1 MNRRSI
7 LAATALVFLA
17 ACASTVTAPVDASG
31 EGTPVYFIST
41 QEADSIMKKAMVEVF
56 PKLPIM
62 KVEAPYSGYTAS
74 MDFLLDS
81 HSVTLAAIPA
91 KGQIDGML
99 RDGYSFQV
107 SQYGSIPITGSI
119 KARNLIEEIERM
131 TATAPQGDQQSQ

>member
-1 MNRRSI
+1 MKIRF
-7 LAATALVFLA
+7 LLPTMAFALLT

-31 EGTPVYFIST
+31 DGTPVYLIST

-62 KVEAPYSGYTAS
+62 KVEAPHSGYTAS

-81 HSVTLAAIPA
+81 HSVTLAAIPS
-91 KGQIDGML
+91 KGMFNGVE

-107 SQYGSIPITGSI
+107 SQYGSIPITGGI
-119 KARNLIEEIERM
+119 KANNLIEAVERM
-131 TATAPQGDQQSQ
+131 TSGVPQDK